1 MIKKKKKRCRCP
13 GKKDV
18 FLSLNKDSSQG
29 KEQEEQPDSRVQP
42 DQAKMHLRGPQY
54 PYCHFPDVLET
65 VDEPWP
71 LHVL

>member
-1 MIKKKKKRCRCP
+1 M
-13 GKKDV
+13 
-18 FLSLNKDSSQG
+18 SQG

-54 PYCHFPDVLET
+54 PYCHFPEVLET